1 MGLFDKITKLAE
13 KAADAV
19 VKTSDKINETYQKEG
34 FDGIINKTADSITNA
49 GKKTQDYI
57 NTLGEK
63 NKQIMDSMPD
73 KDLEGTLAKATAV
86 VINTT
91 QTLVKDAA
99 KVTVGTVESVSKNIE
114 KIVSEDTS
122 SKESTVQATP
132 ATDTSTKKTKSDVK
146 ELFLNEGQIAELDCM
161 PISLFVQHLGA
172 ESNVDG
178 QRDKFKLDGFNFI
191 TKDQKWYDFNRQK
204 GGVGALSFMNHY
216 IRVNNGLLDNIHPE
230 VQKEIRNSTF
240 AILSEILEMPQY
252 RESLSVWIKEQNT
265 QPKTVTPQVENAAEE
280 LLDDSE
286 SPVVTKPK
294 RTRKPVA
301 QKTEVENVETT
312 PVKKPARKTTKKLIV
327 EPETPKAPAKRTSK
341 KVVKD
346 AVSET
351 FTEETPAKKTSK
363 LKV

>member
-34 FDGIINKTADSITNA
+34 FDGIINKTADSITSA
-49 GKKTQDYI
+49 GKKTQDYL

-63 NKQIMDSMPD
+63 NKQIMESMPE
-73 KDLEGTLAKATAV
+73 KDLEATLAKATAV

-99 KVTVGTVESVSKNIE
+99 KVTVGTVESVSKNLE
-114 KIVSEDTS
+114 KIVSEES
-122 SKESTVQATP
+122 VMKEPTVEVKTP
-132 ATDTSTKKTKSDVK
+132 TTDTGSEKSKSDIK
-146 ELFLNEGQIAELDCM
+146 EMFLNEGQIAELDCM
-161 PISLFVQHLGA
+161 PISVFVKYLGA

-178 QRDKFKLDGFNFI
+178 QADKYKLDGCNFVA
-191 TKDQKWYDFNRQK
+191 KDQKWYDFNHQK

-216 IRVNNGLLDNIHPE
+216 IRVSNGLFDNSNDE
-230 VQKEIRNSTF
+230 VVKEIRNSTF
-240 AILSEILEMPQY
+240 VILSEVLELKDY
-252 RESLSVWIKEQNT
+252 RDDLSVWIKEQNAQSKNNTST
-265 QPKTVTPQVENAAEE
+265 QPKED
-280 LLDDSE
+280 LLDNSE
-286 SPVVTKPK
+286 PPVVAKPK

-301 QKTEVENVETT
+301 QKTEVEHVVETT
-312 PVKKPARKTTKKLIV
+312 PVKKPARKTTKKLVV
-327 EPETPKAPAKRTSK
+327 EPEETKAPAKRTSK

-351 FTEETPAKKTSK
+351 FTEDPKQAPKRKM
-363 LKV
+363 

>member
-1 MGLFDKITKLAE
+1 MGLFDKITKIAE

-73 KDLEGTLAKATAV
+73 KNLEGTLAKATAV

-99 KVTVGTVESVSKNIE
+99 KVTVGTVESVSKNLE
-114 KIVSEDTS
+114 KLVSEQS
-122 SKESTVQATP
+122 SVEVKAP
-132 ATDTSTKKTKSDVK
+132 ATDTPAKKTKSDVK

-161 PISLFVQHLGA
+161 PISLFVKHLGA

-178 QRDKFKLDGFNFI
+178 QADKYKLDGLNFI
-191 TKDQKWYDFNRQK
+191 AKDQKWYDFNNQK
-204 GGVGALSFMNHY
+204 GGVGSLSFMNHY
-216 IRVNNGLLDNIHPE
+216 IRVTNGLIDNTHEE
-230 VQKEIRNSTF
+230 VTKEIRNSTF
-240 AILSEILEMPQY
+240 SILSEILEMKQY
-252 RESLSVWIKEQNT
+252 RDDLSVWIKEQNAQAKPVLAT
-265 QPKTVTPQVENAAEE
+265 ETVENTDE
-280 LLDDSE
+280 
-286 SPVVTKPK
+286 PVVTKPK
-294 RTRKPVA
+294 RTRKPA
-301 QKTEVENVETT
+301 APKTEVENTVEAT

-327 EPETPKAPAKRTSK
+327 EPETTKAPAKRTSK
-341 KVVKD
+341 KVVKE
-346 AVSET
+346 AVSDT
-351 FTEETPAKKTSK
+351 FTEESQAKQPK
-363 LKV
+363 LKM

>member
-34 FDGIINKTADSITNA
+34 FDGILNKTADSITNA

-99 KVTVGTVESVSKNIE
+99 KVTVETVESVSKNLE
-114 KIVSEDTS
+114 KMVSEDTS
-122 SKESTVQATP
+122 VEVKTPVTETP
-132 ATDTSTKKTKSDVK
+132 AKKAKSDIK

-161 PISLFVQHLGA
+161 PISLFVEHLGA
-172 ESNVDG
+172 KNNVDG
-178 QRDKFKLDGFNFI
+178 QSDKYHLDGFNFVA
-191 TKDQKWYDFNRQK
+191 KDQKWYDFNNQK

-216 IRVNNGLLDNIHPE
+216 IRVTNGLLDNIHDE
-230 VQKEIRNSTF
+230 VNKEIRNSTF
-240 AILSEILEMPQY
+240 AILSEILEMKKY
-252 RESLSVWIKEQNT
+252 RDDLSVWIKEQNA
-265 QPKTVTPQVENAAEE
+265 QVKPVQSKEKVEVSKEE
-280 LLDDSE
+280 
-286 SPVVTKPK
+286 VVAKPK
-294 RTRKPVA
+294 RTRKPA
-301 QKTEVENVETT
+301 APKTEVQPTADTT
-312 PVKKPARKTTKKLIV
+312 SAKKPARKTTKKLIV
-327 EPETPKAPAKRTSK
+327 EPEAPKAPAKRPSK

-351 FTEETPAKKTSK
+351 FTDETPVKKTTK
-363 LKV
+363 PKV

>member
-34 FDGIINKTADSITNA
+34 FDGIINKTADSITTA

-73 KDLEGTLAKATAV
+73 KNLEGTLAKATAV

-99 KVTVGTVESVSKNIE
+99 KVTVETVDSVSKNLE
-114 KIVSEDTS
+114 KFVREDS
-122 SKESTVQATP
+122 SVEVKSPSTEKPTQKA
-132 ATDTSTKKTKSDVK
+132 KSDVR

-161 PISLFVQHLGA
+161 PINLFVAHLGA
-172 ESNVDG
+172 QSHVDG
-178 QRDKFKLDGFNFI
+178 HADKYKLDGLNFVV
-191 TKDQKWYDFNRQK
+191 KDQKWYDFNNNK

-216 IRVNNGLLDNIHPE
+216 IRVTNGLLDNTHDE
-230 VQKEIRNSTF
+230 VTKEIRNSTF
-240 AILSEILEMPQY
+240 SILNEILEMPQY
-252 RESLSVWIKEQNT
+252 RNDLSVWIKEQNA
-265 QPKTVTPQVENAAEE
+265 TVK
-280 LLDDSE
+280 
-286 SPVVTKPK
+286 PVVNVQPEAQLVETAQPVVAKPK
-294 RTRKPVA
+294 RTRKPA
-301 QKTEVENVETT
+301 APKAEVENTNEQTAI
-312 PVKKPARKTTKKLIV
+312 KKPARKTTKKLIV
-327 EPETPKAPAKRTSK
+327 EPEEVKAPAKRTSK

-351 FTEETPAKKTSK
+351 FTQETTARKTSK
-363 LKV
+363 IKV